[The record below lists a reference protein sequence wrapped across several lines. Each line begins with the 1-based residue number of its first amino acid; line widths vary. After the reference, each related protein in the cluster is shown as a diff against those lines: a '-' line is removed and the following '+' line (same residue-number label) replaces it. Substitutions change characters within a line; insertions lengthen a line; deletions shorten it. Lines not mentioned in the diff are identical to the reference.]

1 MKIKMKSK
9 KMRGVMS
16 AAALLLALTLSP
28 AAHGQSDGSFSNAN
42 GKSDGFFSNA
52 GGVRDGNGGV
62 NGGGA
67 TLLGFEEDTGG
78 GATLQG
84 FDNGDAPLGGGLL
97 VLALS
102 GVCYAG
108 AKRKKGERLKVKRL
122 KSSN

>member
-16 AAALLLALTLSP
+16 AAVLLLALTLPP
-28 AAHGQSDGSFSNAN
+28 AAHGQ
-42 GKSDGFFSNA
+42 SDGFFSNA
-52 GGVRDGNGGV
+52 GGMRGGNGGV

-67 TLLGFEEDTGG
+67 TLLGFEEDAAGLLGFEEDAAG

-84 FDNGDAPLGGGLL
+84 FDNGDVPLGGGLL

-108 AKRKKGERLKVKRL
+108 AKRKKGER
-122 KSSN
+122 

>member
-1 MKIKMKSK
+1 
-9 KMRGVMS
+9 MRSLMS
-16 AAALLLALTLSP
+16 AAALLLALLSP
-28 AAHGQSDGSFSNAN
+28 CAAAYGQSDGSFSNAN

-67 TLLGFEEDTGG
+67 TLLGFEEDAGG

-84 FDNGDAPLGGGLL
+84 FEDGDVPLGGGLL

-108 AKRKKGERLKVKRL
+108 AKRKKGERLKG
-122 KSSN
+122 

>member
-16 AAALLLALTLSP
+16 AAALLLALTLPP
-28 AAHGQSDGSFSNAN
+28 AAYGQP
-42 GKSDGFFSNA
+42 DGFFSNA
-52 GGVRDGNGGV
+52 GGATLLGFEEDA
-62 NGGGA
+62 GGGA
-67 TLLGFEEDTGG
+67 TLLGFEEDAGG

-84 FDNGDAPLGGGLL
+84 FEDGDAPLGGGLL

-108 AKRKKGERLKVKRL
+108 AKRKKGER
-122 KSSN
+122 

>member
-9 KMRGVMS
+9 KIRGVMS
-16 AAALLLALTLSP
+16 AAALLLALTLPP
-28 AAHGQSDGSFSNAN
+28 AAHGQ
-42 GKSDGFFSNA
+42 SDGFFSNA

-67 TLLGFEEDTGG
+67 TLLGFEEDAAGLLGFEEDAAG

-84 FDNGDAPLGGGLL
+84 FDNGDVPLGGGLL

-108 AKRKKGERLKVKRL
+108 AKRKKGER
-122 KSSN
+122 

>member
-9 KMRGVMS
+9 KMRSLMS
-16 AAALLLALTLSP
+16 AAVLLLALLSP
-28 AAHGQSDGSFSNAN
+28 CAAAYGQSDGPFSNAN

-52 GGVRDGNGGV
+52 GGVRDGNNGGV

-67 TLLGFEEDTGG
+67 TLLGFEEDAAG

-84 FDNGDAPLGGGLL
+84 FDNGDVPLGGGLL

-108 AKRKKGERLKVKRL
+108 AKRKKGER
-122 KSSN
+122 

>member
-9 KMRGVMS
+9 KIRGVMS
-16 AAALLLALTLSP
+16 VTALLLALTLPP
-28 AAHGQSDGSFSNAN
+28 AAHGQSDGPFSNAN

-52 GGVRDGNGGV
+52 GGVRNGYNGGV

-67 TLLGFEEDTGG
+67 TLLGFEDGDAPLGG

-84 FDNGDAPLGGGLL
+84 FEDGDAPLGGGLL

-108 AKRKKGERLKVKRL
+108 AKRR
-122 KSSN
+122 KSRK